1 MADTPAAQ
9 EITINVKGGYLC
21 ILQTHKFDTVP
32 GPSELKLQI
41 TIATDKTVAD
51 LKSAIA
57 EKSDVPADRQRL
69 IYSGASLLSVASVSQ
84 ADERAHPQDVY

>member
-1 MADTPAAQ
+1 MAETPAAP
-9 EITINVKGGYLC
+9 EITINVKGMSYHTRIGTLC
-21 ILQTHKFDTVP
+21 THLLP

-57 EKSDVPADRQRL
+57 DKSDVPADRQRL
-69 IYSGASLLSVASVSQ
+69 IYSGTFSTSMY
-84 ADERAHPQDVY
+84 P